1 MRKKFVRTRCPAF
14 SRPHSL
20 YSSTIPVS
28 DGIRLC
34 VKLSSV
40 PRRRYS
46 MKVDETIVSPP
57 AWYLIVLTV
66 FFLQGAFAQT
76 SAAGATRA
84 AADSVTFVAQNNLPD
99 STNHNSHKLSI
110 GPGDELDV
118 SVYGVPELTQHV
130 RVGTSGNIDLPLIG
144 TVHVAGLASDE
155 AEALVEQKLVDGSF
169 VTNPHVTIYVKEYTT
184 QAVSIT
190 GEVNK
195 PGAYPALETRR
206 LYDAFMEAGGLTQ
219 TAGRT
224 VTITHAGQVSPNVV
238 LLSSDPVKSA
248 QANVEVLPGDTISVS
263 KAPIVY
269 VIGEVTK
276 PGGYVLTDAQDGDI
290 ASPELT
296 VMRVIALASGPIHG
310 AALNKSKII
319 RRTANGIQEV
329 PIPLKKIM
337 AGKSPDLP
345 LQAEDI
351 LYIPGSRSSPA
362 GTILGLLAT
371 TAIYRL

>member
-1 MRKKFVRTRCPAF
+1 
-14 SRPHSL
+14 
-20 YSSTIPVS
+20 
-28 DGIRLC
+28 
-34 VKLSSV
+34 
-40 PRRRYS
+40 
-46 MKVDETIVSPP
+46 MKVDEKIVSWRVWSIMLQS
-57 AWYLIVLTV
+57 AFLM
-66 FFLQGAFAQT
+66 FFLLQVGFAQT
-76 SAAGATRA
+76 SGSAPIRGEEAPAATPAN
-84 AADSVTFVAQNNLPD
+84 SVPQNNLPD
-99 STNHNSHKLSI
+99 STNQDSHRLSI

-118 SVYGVPELTQHV
+118 SVYGAPDLTQHV
-130 RVGTSGNIDLPLIG
+130 RVGTSGNIYLPLIG

-155 AEALVEQKLVDGSF
+155 AEALVEQKLADGSF
-169 VTNPHVTIYVKEYTT
+169 VTKPHVTIYVKEYTT
-184 QAVSIT
+184 EAVSIT

-219 TAGRT
+219 TAGRS
-224 VTITHAGQVSPNVV
+224 VTIAHDGQTRPDVV

-248 QANVEVLPGDTISVS
+248 QANVPIQPGDAISVS

-276 PGGYVLTDAQDGDI
+276 PGGYVLGDAQDGDV
-290 ASPELT
+290 ASPQLT
-296 VMRVIALASGPIHG
+296 VIRVIALASGPIRG

-319 RRTANGIQEV
+319 RRTANGIQEL

-351 LYIPGSRSSPA
+351 LYIPGGRSTLPA
-362 GTILGLLAT
+362 GTILGLLASA
-371 TAIYRL
+371 AIYRL

>member
-1 MRKKFVRTRCPAF
+1 
-14 SRPHSL
+14 
-20 YSSTIPVS
+20 
-28 DGIRLC
+28 
-34 VKLSSV
+34 
-40 PRRRYS
+40 
-46 MKVDETIVSPP
+46 
-57 AWYLIVLTV
+57 
-66 FFLQGAFAQT
+66 
-76 SAAGATRA
+76 
-84 AADSVTFVAQNNLPD
+84 
-99 STNHNSHKLSI
+99 
-110 GPGDELDV
+110 
-118 SVYGVPELTQHV
+118 
-130 RVGTSGNIDLPLIG
+130 VGTSGNIYLPLIG
-144 TVHVAGLASDE
+144 TVHVAGLASDQ

-184 QAVSIT
+184 QAVSVT
-190 GEVNK
+190 GEVTK
-195 PGAYPALETRR
+195 PGAYPALETRH

-219 TAGRT
+219 TAGRS

-238 LLSSDPVKSA
+238 FLSSDPGKSA
-248 QANVEVLPGDTISVS
+248 QANIEVLPGDTISVS

-276 PGGYVLTDAQDGDI
+276 PGGYVLPDAQDGGV
-290 ASPELT
+290 ATQELT

-351 LYIPGSRSSPA
+351 LYVPGGRNSPA
-362 GTILGLLAT
+362 GTILGLLASA
-371 TAIYRL
+371 AIYRL